1 VTVVE
6 DKVRG
11 IIAGILG
18 VDPETLPLQADIRT
32 VATWDSMAQIR
43 IIAELESV
51 FDCFIPI
58 ESVPALR
65 RVSDFVGV
73 ISR

>member
-1 VTVVE
+1 ME
-6 DKVRG
+6 EKVCG

-18 VDPETLPLQADIRT
+18 VDPATLSPQADIRT
-32 VATWDSMAQIR
+32 VAAWDSLAQIR

-58 ESVPALR
+58 ESAPALH

-73 ISR
+73 ISG